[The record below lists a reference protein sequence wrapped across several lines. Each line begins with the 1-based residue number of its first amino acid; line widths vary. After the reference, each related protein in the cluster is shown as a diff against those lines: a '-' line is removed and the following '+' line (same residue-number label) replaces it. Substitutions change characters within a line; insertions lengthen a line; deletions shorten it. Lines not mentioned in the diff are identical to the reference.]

1 MTTKPTHGIENWPI
15 IGLVIRGLRW
25 IQLPG
30 FQGLS
35 LYDLIEIYARG
46 IIQGALSS
54 RASSI
59 AYSFFMAFFPFLLFM
74 LNVLPYIPINNF
86 QNRFLN
92 FIDDLLPAQTHEFFY
107 PVIEDIATNPRTGL
121 LSFTFVL
128 ALFLMANGVSALF
141 SAFEYSIHV
150 TINRGFIRQYIVA
163 LMVAVFM
170 VVLLIA
176 TLGGIVYG
184 EYLIN
189 ILKSDTYIDDDLT
202 WILAMQYVFF
212 VVMLYF
218 VVATLYY
225 FGVKK
230 NGIGGF
236 WSIGALATTILILG
250 TTYGFGIYINNFSHY
265 NELYGSIG
273 ALLIM
278 LFYLWLNANLLLLGF
293 ELDQSL
299 GRLKERHGSSG
310 DLKSQPV

>member
-150 TINRGFIRQYIVA
+150 TINRGFIRQYVVA

-299 GRLKERHGSSG
+299 GRLKERQGSSG

>member
-1 MTTKPTHGIENWPI
+1 MTTKPTNGIENWPI

-150 TINRGFIRQYIVA
+150 TINRGFIRQYLVA

>member
-1 MTTKPTHGIENWPI
+1 M
-15 IGLVIRGLRW
+15 LDA
-25 IQLPG
+25 LPN
-30 FQGLS
+30 
-35 LYDLIEIYARG
+35 
-46 IIQGALSS
+46 
-54 RASSI
+54 
-59 AYSFFMAFFPFLLFM
+59 P
-74 LNVLPYIPINNF
+74 
-86 QNRFLN
+86 
-92 FIDDLLPAQTHEFFY
+92 LPAPDQFPGAE
-107 PVIEDIATNPRTGL
+107 ATRNKFTVLFPCVPRPEKGGEITR
-121 LSFTFVL
+121 TFVEHAASEFHDL
-128 ALFLMANGVSALF
+128 KVISRQFTGVDASEHDFL
-141 SAFEYSIHV
+141 
-150 TINRGFIRQYIVA
+150 
-163 LMVAVFM
+163 
-170 VVLLIA
+170 
-176 TLGGIVYG
+176 
-184 EYLIN
+184 
-189 ILKSDTYIDDDLT
+189 TYIDDDLT
-202 WILAMQYVFF
+202 WILVMQYVFF

-236 WSIGALATTILILG
+236 WSIGVLATTILILV

>member
-1 MTTKPTHGIENWPI
+1 MSPSHPTSIENWPV
-15 IGLVIRGLRW
+15 IGTLIRGLRW

-46 IIQGALSS
+46 IIKGALSS

-74 LNVLPYIPINNF
+74 LNVLPYVPIENF
-86 QNRFLN
+86 QNRFLT
-92 FIDDLLPAQTHEFFY
+92 FIDDLLPAQTQDFFY

-121 LSFTFVL
+121 LSFTFIL

-150 TINRGFIRQYIVA
+150 TINRGFIRQYVVS
-163 LMVAVFM
+163 LMVAVFL
-170 VVLLIA
+170 VVILIT

-189 ILKSDTYIDDDLT
+189 ILKTDTYIKDDLT
-202 WILAMQYVFF
+202 WILTMQYVFF
-212 VVMLYF
+212 VVMLYI
-218 VVATLYY
+218 VVSTLYY

-230 NGIGGF
+230 SGFAGF
-236 WSIGALATTILILG
+236 WSIGALATTVLLVA

-265 NELYGSIG
+265 NQLYGSIG

-299 GRLKERHGSSG
+299 LRLKERNSPSQA
-310 DLKSQPV
+310 LKSNTV

>member
-150 TINRGFIRQYIVA
+150 TINRGFIRQYVVA

-299 GRLKERHGSSG
+299 GRLKERQGSSG
-310 DLKSQPV
+310 DPKSQPV

>member
-150 TINRGFIRQYIVA
+150 TINRGFIRQYLVA

>member
-202 WILAMQYVFF
+202 WILVMQYVFF

>member
-150 TINRGFIRQYIVA
+150 TINRGFIRQYLVA

-230 NGIGGF
+230 NVIGGF

>member
-150 TINRGFIRQYIVA
+150 TINRGFIRQYLVA

-299 GRLKERHGSSG
+299 GRLKEHHGCSG